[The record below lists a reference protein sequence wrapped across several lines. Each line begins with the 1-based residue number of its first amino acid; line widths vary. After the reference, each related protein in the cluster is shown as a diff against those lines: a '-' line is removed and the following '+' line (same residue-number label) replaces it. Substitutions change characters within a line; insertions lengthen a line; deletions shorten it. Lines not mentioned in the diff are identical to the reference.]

1 MVCMQVERAW
11 CLHAPA
17 GLVRQ
22 GPADME
28 FAGNLM
34 QDAVKNLVNMTLL
47 AVFLCAFGCYNNK
60 SVNEFLPDPR
70 TPVATPEYRVYPPD
84 LLLISSDNMR
94 EFRPE
99 LGKRGMQI
107 LVMPDG
113 KINVPLLGSLFV
125 AGKTVREIERDILRA
140 SAKYYS
146 EATVNVD
153 VMRFDSQK
161 FYVMGEVSNPG
172 PKKWT
177 GRDTVLDAVAQ
188 AGLTPTSWS
197 ERIIV
202 VRGDSPIVGGV
213 EQGGEYDK
221 GYYYRG
227 IRRERAGSAR
237 KKMVVNIMAMAKY
250 GDMSNNII
258 LMPND
263 VVYVQTDPCVAVGRK
278 IWNMVN
284 PLDATREGV
293 MDLRSIFD
301 PNYDNGVWVS
311 GGNSSE

>member
-1 MVCMQVERAW
+1 ME
-11 CLHAPA
+11 LA
-17 GLVRQ
+17 GILIRI
-22 GPADME
+22 
-28 FAGNLM
+28 
-34 QDAVKNLVNMTLL
+34 AVKNLLIVTVF
-47 AVFLCAFGCYNNK
+47 AVFLCALGCYNTK
-60 SVNEFLPDPR
+60 SVNQFLPEPR

-113 KINVPLLGSLFV
+113 KINVPLLGELFV
-125 AGKTVREIERDILRA
+125 AGKTVQEIERDILRSA
-140 SAKYYS
+140 AKYYS

-161 FYVMGEVSNPG
+161 YYVMGEVGNPG

-177 GRDTVLDAVAQ
+177 GRDTVLDAVSQ
-188 AGLTPTSWS
+188 AGLTPLSWS

-202 VRGDSPIVGGV
+202 VRGDSPQAGGV
-213 EQGGEYDK
+213 EQSGEYDK
-221 GYYYRG
+221 GYYYKG
-227 IRRERAGSAR
+227 VRRERARSPR
-237 KKMVVNIMAMAKY
+237 KKMVVNMMAMAKY

-263 VVYVQTDPCVAVGRK
+263 IVYVQADPCVAVGRK

-284 PLDATREGV
+284 PLDATREGI

-301 PNYDNGVWVS
+301 PNYDNGIWVS
-311 GGNSSE
+311 GGSSSE

>member
-1 MVCMQVERAW
+1 MRVAC
-11 CLHAPA
+11 
-17 GLVRQ
+17 
-22 GPADME
+22 
-28 FAGNLM
+28 
-34 QDAVKNLVNMTLL
+34 KNLAAIAICVMLSF
-47 AVFLCAFGCYNNK
+47 AAGCYNAK
-60 SVNEFLPDPR
+60 SVNKFLPEPR

-113 KINVPLLGSLFV
+113 KINVPLIGEIFV
-125 AGKTVREIERDILRA
+125 AGKTVHEIERDILRA
-140 SAKYYS
+140 AEKYYS

-153 VMRFDSQK
+153 VMRFDSQRY
-161 FYVMGEVSNPG
+161 YVMGEVKNPG

-188 AGLTPTSWS
+188 AGLTPESWS
-197 ERIIV
+197 ERIII
-202 VRGDSPIVGGV
+202 VRGDSPQSGGV
-213 EQGGEYDK
+213 EQGSEYDK

-227 IRRERAGSAR
+227 VRRERPMSPR
-237 KKMVVNIMAMAKY
+237 KKMVINIMAMAKY

-263 VVYVQTDPCVAVGRK
+263 VVYVQPDPCIAVGRK
-278 IWNMVN
+278 IWNAVS
-284 PLDATREGV
+284 PLDATRQGIW
-293 MDLRSIFD
+293 DIRAIFD
-301 PNYDNGVWVS
+301 PSYDNGVWVS
-311 GGNSSE
+311 GGGGGGQ

>member
-1 MVCMQVERAW
+1 
-11 CLHAPA
+11 
-17 GLVRQ
+17 
-22 GPADME
+22 ME
-28 FAGNLM
+28 FAENLM
-34 QDAVKNLVNMTLL
+34 KFWLKNLVNLTIS
-47 AVFLCAFGCYNNK
+47 ASFLCAVGCYNSQ
-60 SVNEFLPDPR
+60 SVNQFLPEPR

-113 KINVPLLGSLFV
+113 KISLPLVGEIFV
-125 AGKTVREIERDILRA
+125 AGKNVHEIERDILRA
-140 SAKYYS
+140 ASKYYS

-153 VMRFDSQK
+153 VMRFDSQR
-161 FYVMGEVSNPG
+161 FYVMGEVKNPG

-188 AGLTPTSWS
+188 AGLTPQSWPQ
-197 ERIIV
+197 RIII
-202 VRGDSPIVGGV
+202 VRGDSPQTGGV
-213 EQGGEYDK
+213 EQSEEYDK

-227 IRRERAGSAR
+227 VRRERPKSPR
-237 KKMVVNIMAMAKY
+237 KKMVVNIMAMAKH

-263 VVYVQTDPCVAVGRK
+263 VVYVQSDPFVAVGRK
-278 IWNMVN
+278 IWNVVD
-284 PLDATREGV
+284 PLDATREGIW
-293 MDLRSIFD
+293 DLRAIFD
-301 PNYDNGVWVS
+301 PSYDNGVWVS
-311 GGNSSE
+311 GSTGSGGQ